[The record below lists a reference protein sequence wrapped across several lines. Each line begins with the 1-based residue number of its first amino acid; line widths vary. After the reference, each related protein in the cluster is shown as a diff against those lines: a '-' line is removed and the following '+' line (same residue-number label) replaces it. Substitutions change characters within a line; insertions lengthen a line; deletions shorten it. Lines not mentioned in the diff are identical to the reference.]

1 MFFKLT
7 FIVKWPYGDVIMLT
21 CHALGAF
28 ALVALPKASVRN
40 FSLYSWVRN
49 FKQHKLEGMVILI
62 SFPTFMLNSLSSI
75 IQLKQNHPG
84 PTQKLFIGEQ
94 HLQKEKYVP
103 LVEPCE
109 SFI

>member
-1 MFFKLT
+1 M
-7 FIVKWPYGDVIMLT
+7 
-21 CHALGAF
+21 
-28 ALVALPKASVRN
+28 
-40 FSLYSWVRN
+40 
-49 FKQHKLEGMVILI
+49 
-62 SFPTFMLNSLSSI
+62 FMLNSLSSI

-109 SFI
+109 SFIWSSLNNIYGTWILVWSKITQLVYIEMMNDLDFITLVDVKF